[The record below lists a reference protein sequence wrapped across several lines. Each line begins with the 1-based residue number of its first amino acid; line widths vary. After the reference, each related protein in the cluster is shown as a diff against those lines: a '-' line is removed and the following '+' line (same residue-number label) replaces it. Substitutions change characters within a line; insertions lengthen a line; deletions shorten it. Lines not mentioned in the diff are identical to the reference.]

1 VVENGVTAKLKGHES
16 MQLVAK
22 STVNVLEMKVRK
34 KKKNIK
40 SSGRKKNVQQKF
52 PKGLRN
58 DSKSLK

>member
-34 KKKNIK
+34 KKHK

-58 DSKSLK
+58 DSKSLI